1 MTTTTPKARLGAA
14 LRAIRSQMRLTL
26 ADVSART
33 GVSVSTLSKVEN
45 GQLSPTYDKLVQL
58 SEGLEVDI
66 GAFFDARPLQAAV
79 AGGAAVPAPLVTAR
93 RSLACLGQG

>member
-45 GQLSPTYDKLVQL
+45 GQ
-58 SEGLEVDI
+58 
-66 GAFFDARPLQAAV
+66 
-79 AGGAAVPAPLVTAR
+79 GGGKDSCVILTR
-93 RSLACLGQG
+93 